1 MLHAVCALAD
11 FWFDMD
17 SSGLVHRWLYVH
29 AGILQRD
36 LSLSNI
42 MYRIVKKKN
51 GKGVVE
57 EKIYGVL
64 TDFDLASWR
73 EDLKK
78 DHTKTSQ
85 QRTGTPPYM
94 AHGLLNG
101 KDNIHLYRHDM
112 ESLFY
117 IMLILATHYEIKA
130 PEEGNE
136 GGIRPR
142 NGKLPYQRWFNQPLY
157 EDLASFKRDFFSDLQ
172 DLDLSPAFE
181 DFRDWVL
188 ELGLSFRDGIRA
200 KENHQEPTTV
210 RRRKGGRSKKKAAS
224 EFDDETLGGHFD
236 YSALIDPVR
245 RLKGGLK
252 GLIIR
257 YDPPPSTSRGRASTR

>member
-1 MLHAVCALAD
+1 
-11 FWFDMD
+11 
-17 SSGLVHRWLYVH
+17 VH

-42 MYRIVKKKN
+42 MYRIIRQKN
-51 GKGVVE
+51 RKGVFE

-73 EDLKK
+73 DDLKK
-78 DHTKTSQ
+78 DFTQTSQ

-94 AHGLLNG
+94 AYGLLDG
-101 KDNIHLYRHDM
+101 SEPLHLYRHDL

-117 IMLILATHYEIKA
+117 IMLILATHYEIKT
-130 PEEGNE
+130 PEEGDK
-136 GGIRPR
+136 GGIRLR
-142 NGKLPYQRWFNQPLY
+142 DGELPYRRWFNQPLY
-157 EDLASFKRDFFSDLQ
+157 ADLASFKRDSFSNSQ

-181 DFRDWVL
+181 DFRDWL
-188 ELGLSFRDGIRA
+188 WDLRLSFRHGIRA
-200 KENHQEPTTV
+200 KENYEESIAE
-210 RRRKGGRSKKKAAS
+210 RRRKGGRSKKKAAPK
-224 EFDDETLGGHFD
+224 FDDETLGGYFD

-245 RLKGGLK
+245 RLKGELK

-257 YDPPPSTSRGRASTR
+257 FDSSLSV